1 MRERKKNF
9 DLCLVVTPK
18 HILAIRVDARNRN
31 TGKLNGVATMHAIE
45 KVKQGIDE
53 TEQVKI

>member
-1 MRERKKNF
+1 M
-9 DLCLVVTPK
+9 TPK